1 LESASPM
8 STAPTVAN
16 RQGTRNTGRPRSEQ
30 SRTAVLDATR
40 NLLATTRVGD
50 LTIDAIARE
59 SGVAKMT
66 IYRWWANRNA
76 VVIDTFIDLML
87 PSTPVRDADSA
98 MEAMSE
104 HLILLVRQYRGEVG
118 KMVAEILAEGQS
130 DPVLR
135 DAFRERFFR
144 QRRAD
149 VRAVVVRGQETG
161 EFSAELDVDT
171 ALDMMYGA
179 VYFRLLM
186 GHKNLDARFGKDL
199 AAMAATLLRSGR
211 QK

>member
-1 LESASPM
+1 MP
-8 STAPTVAN
+8 
-16 RQGTRNTGRPRSEQ
+16 
-30 SRTAVLDATR
+30 TR

>member
-1 LESASPM
+1 M

-98 MEAMSE
+98 MEAMS
-104 HLILLVRQYRGEVG
+104 
-118 KMVAEILAEGQS
+118 S
-130 DPVLR
+130 
-135 DAFRERFFR
+135 
-144 QRRAD
+144 
-149 VRAVVVRGQETG
+149 T
-161 EFSAELDVDT
+161 
-171 ALDMMYGA
+171 
-179 VYFRLLM
+179 
-186 GHKNLDARFGKDL
+186 
-199 AAMAATLLRSGR
+199 
-211 QK
+211 

>member
-1 LESASPM
+1 M

-161 EFSAELDVDT
+161 SSP
-171 ALDMMYGA
+171 
-179 VYFRLLM
+179 
-186 GHKNLDARFGKDL
+186 
-199 AAMAATLLRSGR
+199 RSWMWIPR
-211 QK
+211 ST